1 MNNIVPPAAEKVTA
15 IDLVKVVAM
24 FLLSCIVRRTQ
35 YYTKASRYPC
45 DPYFKVTILY
55 TLYFVPFFYWRA
67 EDFDDD

>member
-1 MNNIVPPAAEKVTA
+1 MN
-15 IDLVKVVAM
+15 KVVVPETRSVDSISVLKVM
-24 FLLSCIVRRTQ
+24 LIFLLSCIVRRTQ

-55 TLYFVPFFYWRA
+55 ALYFVPFFYWRT